1 MEIVKE
7 KAYSYFCINEDNP
20 KKINYID
27 LQSLI
32 IKKLNRF
39 KALYV
44 FDEVGCGK
52 TIQGIYAI
60 LDCIYGYCNNVKTNE
75 PNILIITGNDEDL
88 AKQWEEK
95 IKHYLDIDSKIWYN
109 KQCEKKQNDM
119 KCINITFSGNRI
131 DADEYKNEIEI
142 QVELE
147 RLRNTFEKNRANRP
161 NYGTVYYKSQYGK
174 LMDKLKFDDFSS
186 LGIYEL
192 LVNKLK
198 QDPNFQWDLV
208 IFDEAQNISFPY
220 YCFLE
225 AILKD
230 KCKKV
235 LFLTATPYDNPNKEL
250 FKKYFGF
257 LTYESKREF
266 IINNYENIYKYLDNC
281 DEREGI
287 KYSSWYVYK
296 DVKTDTQVYNKD
308 FKKGIDD
315 FIREMISI
323 YQENTNDNQEYQ
335 IGNFIKE
342 NIEINRKFIE
352 NDMNYSNFCKC
363 IQNKSI
369 NELKQKYNYWFD
381 IDMFRNERKFGKCQI
396 WDLYPVKHIKFK
408 DTESF
413 FKDGGYQARLFGLE
427 GNDKLN
433 EDKQCIKEKGFL
445 EYISKSSITQKCG
458 EYGNKPIYISQL
470 INHFDDINKI
480 DIKVLFELWKK
491 TVKSIIERI
500 KEENNKNDLDNLE
513 KILNMSLPTETI
525 KTNEYITEG
534 MLEFPCQKY
543 IKEAFQKDDI
553 KRHILKL
560 EYEVSDELEKIWNK
574 VNSPYNIYGNVFLIL
589 ENLKDKKR
597 LGNDEKIKKLLSYY
611 EKYRDKIDK
620 NSNSYNIKEIDEILN
635 FDKKI
640 ELLVGTLFF
649 KDNIKRKDNTHAN
662 SIIFVQRLDTG
673 KYISSILKCVQD
685 ILKNNI
691 DYDVEKIDN
700 KTLKK
705 LLKGDYINRSIL
717 NDDIIWKEETNKY
730 NFKETCN
737 FDNEEDKKLYEKSMN
752 NKESINKKIL
762 IGTWRTIGVG
772 YNIYGA
778 DTIIAYEL
786 PARIGHLEQGFGRID
801 RAFNSYENLYY
812 VYILPKSE
820 NGYMYDNYR
829 FFNLCYNTHA
839 LAKGNTEDIQN
850 NLKDVYNLPSRN
862 IILSNY
868 GEEDNNDFKKLFGHQ
883 LEIMNK
889 NLEYIE
895 NYGEVLIDILVD
907 EIIRKE
913 YFKAMV
919 ASIIKE
925 ESFSELGKN
934 QKLGYSNLKEKC
946 NDKYISKDIQID
958 TKNDFLEKIKNI
970 GLSNISDLDYIGCSS
985 INIKDEFI
993 DYIIQIRLNYPSE
1006 IDKNEVYN
1014 HIEKNIKL
1022 RREKILYNYIEVNY
1036 KNKNLEE
1043 DIYTYI
1049 KEIYLNKLPEGF
1061 RNLKE
1066 EEKSKILFY
1075 DLDKKVK
1082 EIKYLIEDI
1091 NFDDDEPEV
1100 EKEQQ
1105 GKYLEKYPLED
1116 FIKKIFD
1123 KYKIE
1128 HLNKDT
1134 NISEQKLKFK
1144 EELRRRINEYKKENE
1159 ESIKNLD
1166 NLSTTFLYF
1175 KGTEQKLDFLE
1186 PNEILKVYRNIFD
1199 KPLEEIPE
1207 DAREFI
1213 QECRDFVKD
1222 FKNKINENN

>member
-1 MEIVKE
+1 MEMVKE
-7 KAYSYFCINEDNP
+7 KAYSYFCINDDNP
-20 KKINYID
+20 KKINFID

-60 LDCIYGYCNNVKTNE
+60 LDCIYGYCNNVKTDE
-75 PNILIITGNDEDL
+75 PNILIITGNDKGL
-88 AKQWEEK
+88 AEQWQEK
-95 IKHYLDIDSKIWYN
+95 IKHYLDIDSNIWCNRQYEN
-109 KQCEKKQNDM
+109 KENNM

-131 DADEYKNEIEI
+131 DSNEYKNEIEI

-147 RLRNTFEKNRANRP
+147 RLRNTFEKNRVNRP

-235 LFLTATPYDNPNKEL
+235 LFLTATPNDNPNKEL
-250 FKKYFGF
+250 LKKYFGF
-257 LTYESKREF
+257 LTYESKKEF

-281 DEREGI
+281 NVEEGI
-287 KYSSWYVYK
+287 RYSSWYVYK
-296 DVKTDTQVYNKD
+296 DVKTDTQVDDKE
-308 FKKGIDD
+308 FKEGI
-315 FIREMISI
+315 E
-323 YQENTNDNQEYQ
+323 
-335 IGNFIKE
+335 NFIKG
-342 NIEINRKFIE
+342 NIEINRNFIE
-352 NDMNYSNFCKC
+352 DDMNYLNFYKC
-363 IQNKSI
+363 IENKSI
-369 NELKQKYNYWFD
+369 YELKQKYNYWLD
-381 IDMFRNERKFGKCQI
+381 IDMFKKQFGRCNR
-396 WDLYPVKHIKFK
+396 WCYYPDEHIKFENITNFSK
-408 DTESF
+408 
-413 FKDGGYQARLFGLE
+413 KRGYKARLFGLE
-427 GNDKLN
+427 GNDNLN
-433 EDKQCIKEKGFL
+433 EGKQCIKEKGFL

-458 EYGNKPIYISQL
+458 EYENKPIYISQL
-470 INHFDDINKI
+470 INHFDDIKKI

-491 TVKSIIERI
+491 TLKSIIERI

-560 EYEVSDELEKIWNK
+560 EYEISDELEKIWNT

-589 ENLKDKKR
+589 EKLKDKKR

-611 EKYRDKIDK
+611 EKYQKIYYEFEK
-620 NSNSYNIKEIDEILN
+620 NSNAYNIKEIDQILN

-640 ELLVGTLFF
+640 ELLVETLFF
-649 KDNIKRKDNTHAN
+649 KDKIKRKDNTHAN
-662 SIIFVQRLDTG
+662 SIIFVQRVDTG
-673 KYISSILKCVQD
+673 EYISSILKCVQD

-700 KTLKK
+700 NTLKK
-705 LLKGDYINRSIL
+705 LLKDDNINRSIL
-717 NDDIIWKEETNKY
+717 NDDIIWKEEISKY

-737 FDNEEDKKLYEKSMN
+737 FDNENDKKLYEKSMN

-907 EIIRKE
+907 EMIRKE
-913 YFKAMV
+913 YFKKIETKNMERKKFFE
-919 ASIIKE
+919 IKE
-925 ESFSELGKN
+925 YA
-934 QKLGYSNLKEKC
+934 KLGYSILKEKC
-946 NDKYISKDIQID
+946 NTYYVP
-958 TKNDFLEKIKNI
+958 KNI
-970 GLSNISDLDYIGCSS
+970 EQDFFEYLNGRELKNFSNLDYIGCSS
-985 INIKDEFI
+985 IDIKEEFI
-993 DYIIQIRLNYPSE
+993 ENIMSYTNENE
-1006 IDKNEVYN
+1006 IYN
-1014 HIEKNIKL
+1014 QIEKNIKL
-1022 RREKILYNYIEVNY
+1022 RKEKILYHYIEVSY

-1049 KEIYLNKLPEGF
+1049 EENYLNRLPDGFIYLSED
-1061 RNLKE
+1061 
-1066 EEKSKILFY
+1066 EKSKILFD

-1082 EIKYLIEDI
+1082 EMIYLSEDI
-1091 NFDDDEPEV
+1091 NFNDDNSEG
-1100 EKEQQ
+1100 EKEEQ
-1105 GKYLEKYPLED
+1105 GRTLEKYPLENY
-1116 FIKKIFD
+1116 IKTIF
-1123 KYKIE
+1123 KEIKRSNNNMY
-1128 HLNKDT
+1128 
-1134 NISEQKLKFK
+1134 ISEQKLKCK
-1144 EELRRRINEYKKENE
+1144 EEWEKIIDQYKKENE

-1207 DAREFI
+1207 DAREFV
-1213 QECRDFVKD
+1213 QECRDFVND

>member
-60 LDCIYGYCNNVKTNE
+60 LDCIYGYCNNVKTDE
-75 PNILIITGNDEDL
+75 PNILIITGNDEGL

-95 IKHYLDIDSKIWYN
+95 IKLYLEIDSKIWYN

-131 DADEYKNEIEI
+131 DSDEYKNEIEI

-147 RLRNTFEKNRANRP
+147 KLRNTFEKNRANRP

-235 LFLTATPYDNPNKEL
+235 LFLTATPNDNPNKEL
-250 FKKYFGF
+250 LKKYFGF
-257 LTYESKREF
+257 LTYESKKEF

-281 DEREGI
+281 NVEEGI
-287 KYSSWYVYK
+287 RYSSWYVYK
-296 DVKTDTQVYNKD
+296 DVKTDTQVDDKE
-308 FKKGIDD
+308 FKEGIDD

-323 YQENTNDNQEYQ
+323 YQENTNDNQEYK
-335 IGNFIKE
+335 IENFIKG
-342 NIEINRKFIE
+342 NIEINRNFIE
-352 NDMNYSNFCKC
+352 DDMNYLNFYKC
-363 IQNKSI
+363 IENKSI
-369 NELKQKYNYWFD
+369 YELKQKYNYWLD
-381 IDMFRNERKFGKCQI
+381 IDMFKKQFGRCSI
-396 WDLYPVKHIKFK
+396 CCYYPDEHIKFENITNFSK
-408 DTESF
+408 
-413 FKDGGYQARLFGLE
+413 KRGYKARLFGLE
-427 GNDKLN
+427 GNDNLN
-433 EDKQCIKEKGFL
+433 EGKQCIKEKGFL

-458 EYGNKPIYISQL
+458 EYENKPIYISQL

-543 IKEAFQKDDI
+543 IKEAFQKYDI

-611 EKYRDKIDK
+611 EKYQKIYYEFEK
-620 NSNSYNIKEIDEILN
+620 NSNAYNIKEIDQILN

-640 ELLVGTLFF
+640 ELLVETLFF
-649 KDNIKRKDNTHAN
+649 KDKIKRKDNTHAN
-662 SIIFVQRLDTG
+662 SIIFVQRVDTG
-673 KYISSILKCVQD
+673 EYISSILKCVQD

-705 LLKGDYINRSIL
+705 LLKDDNINRSIL
-717 NDDIIWKEETNKY
+717 NDDIIWKEEESKY

-737 FDNEEDKKLYEKSMN
+737 FDNENDKKLYEKSMN

-801 RAFNSYENLYY
+801 RAFNSYENLYH

-839 LAKGNTEDIQN
+839 LAKGNTEYIQN

-868 GEEDNNDFKKLFGHQ
+868 GEEDNNDFKKLFKNQ
-883 LEIMNK
+883 LEK
-889 NLEYIE
+889 ELEEMKKIE
-895 NYGEVLIDILVD
+895 DDGNEIIDILVNEKIRKD
-907 EIIRKE
+907 YFEKVKKKINEKNKDKKLNIYSLDNIDNEQDLEEFKKDLSEYLNNHLNITREQFKKYLQKEGFIEKSKNRDYVNKDNNESNDNNDSKYIINELVDYIIECSLKRYDKDSKKFIHDDIQKNVEKRRFNENQLIDLNRFKEIIYLREEINYSIRKE
-913 YFKAMV
+913 DEVEEIDEKNYLEDYLEYIYKINYKKGV
-919 ASIIKE
+919 IKKYE
-925 ESFSELGKN
+925 NIE
-934 QKLGYSNLKEKC
+934 NLKICVYKKG
-946 NDKYISKDIQID
+946 DK
-958 TKNDFLEKIKNI
+958 
-970 GLSNISDLDYIGCSS
+970 
-985 INIKDEFI
+985 
-993 DYIIQIRLNYPSE
+993 
-1006 IDKNEVYN
+1006 
-1014 HIEKNIKL
+1014 
-1022 RREKILYNYIEVNY
+1022 
-1036 KNKNLEE
+1036 
-1043 DIYTYI
+1043 
-1049 KEIYLNKLPEGF
+1049 
-1061 RNLKE
+1061 
-1066 EEKSKILFY
+1066 
-1075 DLDKKVK
+1075 
-1082 EIKYLIEDI
+1082 
-1091 NFDDDEPEV
+1091 
-1100 EKEQQ
+1100 
-1105 GKYLEKYPLED
+1105 EKYKSGW
-1116 FIKKIFD
+1116 KKI
-1123 KYKIE
+1123 
-1128 HLNKDT
+1128 
-1134 NISEQKLKFK
+1134 
-1144 EELRRRINEYKKENE
+1144 INEYKKENE

-1175 KGTEQKLDFLE
+1175 KGAEQKLDFLE
-1186 PNEILKVYRNIFD
+1186 PNEILKIYRNIFD

-1207 DAREFI
+1207 DAREFV
-1213 QECRDFVKD
+1213 QECRDFVND

>member
-39 KALYV
+39 KVLYV

-60 LDCIYGYCNNVKTNE
+60 LDCIYGYCNNVKTDK
-75 PNILIITGNDEDL
+75 PNILIITGNDEGL

-95 IKHYLDIDSKIWYN
+95 IKHYLDIGSKIWYN

-119 KCINITFSGNRI
+119 KCINITFSGNRR
-131 DADEYKNEIEI
+131 DFNENKIGKTT
-142 QVELE
+142 ELK
-147 RLRNTFEKNRANRP
+147 RLENIFDKNRTAGP
-161 NYGTVYYKSQYGK
+161 NYGGV
-174 LMDKLKFDDFSS
+174 KLKFDDFSN

-192 LVNKLK
+192 LINKLQ

-266 IINNYENIYKYLDNC
+266 IIDNYENIYKYLDNC

-335 IGNFIKE
+335 IENFIKE

-381 IDMFRNERKFGKCQI
+381 IDMFRNKRKFGKCQI

-413 FKDGGYQARLFGLE
+413 FKNGGYQARLFGLE

-458 EYGNKPIYISQL
+458 EYGNKQIYISQL

-543 IKEAFQKDDI
+543 IKEAFQKYNI

-620 NSNSYNIKEIDEILN
+620 NSNAYNIKEIDEILN

-640 ELLVGTLFF
+640 ELLVETLFF
-649 KDNIKRKDNTHAN
+649 KDKIKRKDNTHAN
-662 SIIFVQRLDTG
+662 RIIFVQRLDTG

-705 LLKGDYINRSIL
+705 LLKDDNINRSIL
-717 NDDIIWKEETNKY
+717 NDDIIWKEETYKY

-737 FDNEEDKKLYEKSMN
+737 FENENDKKLYEKSMN

-839 LAKGNTEDIQN
+839 LAKGNTEYIQN

-868 GEEDNNDFKKLFGHQ
+868 GEEDNNDFKKLFKNQ
-883 LEIMNK
+883 LEK
-889 NLEYIE
+889 ELEEMKKIE
-895 NYGEVLIDILVD
+895 DDGNEIIDILVNEKIRKD
-907 EIIRKE
+907 YFEKVKKKINEKNKDKKLNIYSLDNIDNEQDLEEFKKDLSEYLNNHLNITREQFKKYLQKEGFIEKSKNRDYVNKDDNESNDNNDSKYIINELVDYIIECSLKRYDKDSKKFIHDDIQKNVEKRRFNENQLIDLNKFKEIIYLREEINYSIRKE
-913 YFKAMV
+913 DEVEEIDEKNYLEDYLEYIYKINYKKGV
-919 ASIIKE
+919 IKKYE
-925 ESFSELGKN
+925 NIE
-934 QKLGYSNLKEKC
+934 NLKICVYKKG
-946 NDKYISKDIQID
+946 DK
-958 TKNDFLEKIKNI
+958 
-970 GLSNISDLDYIGCSS
+970 
-985 INIKDEFI
+985 
-993 DYIIQIRLNYPSE
+993 
-1006 IDKNEVYN
+1006 
-1014 HIEKNIKL
+1014 
-1022 RREKILYNYIEVNY
+1022 
-1036 KNKNLEE
+1036 
-1043 DIYTYI
+1043 
-1049 KEIYLNKLPEGF
+1049 
-1061 RNLKE
+1061 
-1066 EEKSKILFY
+1066 
-1075 DLDKKVK
+1075 
-1082 EIKYLIEDI
+1082 
-1091 NFDDDEPEV
+1091 
-1100 EKEQQ
+1100 
-1105 GKYLEKYPLED
+1105 EKYKSGW
-1116 FIKKIFD
+1116 KKI
-1123 KYKIE
+1123 
-1128 HLNKDT
+1128 
-1134 NISEQKLKFK
+1134 
-1144 EELRRRINEYKKENE
+1144 INEYKKENE

-1175 KGTEQKLDFLE
+1175 KGAEQKLDFLE
-1186 PNEILKVYRNIFD
+1186 PNEILKIYRNIFD

-1207 DAREFI
+1207 DAREFV
-1213 QECRDFVKD
+1213 QECRDFVND